1 VIKEDILKNM
11 YLAGSAYSQ
20 TQADVFGGG
29 VRVIDDAESGIQ
41 CFLRRDGGTLYITFR
56 GSDSPKDW
64 QTNLYF
70 RRLVIP
76 YGNTKSKIRMH
87 AGFIYAYNN
96 DRVRPQ
102 LHSAAKNTDKIV
114 ISGHSLGAA
123 LSIVC
128 AVDIQYNFP
137 EKDIEVYAYG
147 GPRVG
152 NLAFIRSYNKR
163 VFKTF
168 RVENG
173 NDIVTKLPPAIF
185 GYRHAGIKVH
195 VGQMR
200 LPLVFSFNQHRPENY
215 AKNIIR
221 DFYNT
226 S

>member
-1 VIKEDILKNM
+1 
-11 YLAGSAYSQ
+11 
-20 TQADVFGGG
+20 
-29 VRVIDDAESGIQ
+29 
-41 CFLRRDGGTLYITFR
+41 
-56 GSDSPKDW
+56 
-64 QTNLYF
+64 
-70 RRLVIP
+70 
-76 YGNTKSKIRMH
+76 
-87 AGFIYAYNN
+87 
-96 DRVRPQ
+96 
-102 LHSAAKNTDKIV
+102 
-114 ISGHSLGAA
+114 
-123 LSIVC
+123 
-128 AVDIQYNFP
+128 
-137 EKDIEVYAYG
+137 
-147 GPRVG
+147 PRVG

-168 RVENG
+168 RAENG